1 MDGWEQIGEGIPESA
16 LLMSAARIGEE
27 WGAWAFEAGTLKP
40 FLRLARPQPDG
51 AIEGNLGAARIKTQV
66 CGAVHVE
73 VLGFVDLDDPG
84 CLSTPLH
91 H

>member
-27 WGAWAFEAGTLKP
+27 WRAWACEAATLEP
-40 FLRLARPQPDG
+40 LLRLARPQPHG
-51 AIEGNLGAARIKTQV
+51 TIEGNCGAARIKTQG

-84 CLSTPLH
+84 CLSTPFQH
-91 H
+91 